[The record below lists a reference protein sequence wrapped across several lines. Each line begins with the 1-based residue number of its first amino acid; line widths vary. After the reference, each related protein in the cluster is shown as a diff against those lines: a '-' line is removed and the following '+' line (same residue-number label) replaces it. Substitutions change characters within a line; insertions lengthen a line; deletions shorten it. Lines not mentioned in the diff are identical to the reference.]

1 MADAD
6 NLHNQLEVILSAI
19 KAYAATRQYYTTAE
33 VAGKVEKNTFLHVEH
48 HGVTD
53 VSQFAPVV
61 LFCRPSWRQATWL
74 RASVS

>member
-33 VAGKVEKNTFLHVEH
+33 VAGKVEKNTFLQVEH
-48 HGVTD
+48 HGVTGLD
-53 VSQFAPVV
+53 CSVFGLNRFAVV
-61 LFCRPSWRQATWL
+61 
-74 RASVS
+74 RAVRAICI